1 MEQNVKTFRFWIFL
15 VGLACLPLAGLF
27 FGTQTLA
34 ETTAPA
40 AINNPNP
47 GIELWQAVRGTL
59 DSPAS
64 TQVQGHD
71 ASVLVNPEGELW
83 TSFRIN
89 DLIPK
94 SREWLLLVLLL
105 LGLFYIIPGPARLK
119 SGESGEQVARH
130 NVAARFIHWF
140 LAVIFIVLAISGL
153 ILLFGRVGLIPL
165 IGKSAFAV
173 VASICKDI
181 HNFVGPLFP
190 FAIIL
195 IFFNLVRRNIYE
207 RGDMKWI
214 AKGGGFFGGGHV
226 SAGKFNA
233 GEKAL
238 FWLTIFLGIGI
249 SVTGYVLDFPV
260 IASWVLATSTEFTQ
274 YRHVME
280 LAHVIHVVIAV
291 LFIVLIFGHIF
302 LATLFVPGTLSGM
315 TSGKVDANWAKEHH
329 DLWYKETQKTTGEK
343 SDL

>member
-1 MEQNVKTFRFWIFL
+1 MERSVKTFRFWFFL
-15 VGLACLPLAGLF
+15 VGLAYLPLAGLF
-27 FGTQTLA
+27 FGAQALA
-34 ETTAPA
+34 ETTAPDT
-40 AINNPNP
+40 INNPNP

-71 ASVLVNPEGELW
+71 ATVLVNPEGEWWAAIRVDELV
-83 TSFRIN
+83 
-89 DLIPK
+89 PK
-94 SREWLLLVLLL
+94 TREWLLFVLLL
-105 LGLFYIIPGPARLK
+105 LGLFYIIPGPSRLK
-119 SGESGEQVARH
+119 GGESGQQVARH

-140 LAVIFIVLAISGL
+140 LAGIFIVLAISGL
-153 ILLFGRVGLIPL
+153 VLLFGRVALIPL
-165 IGKSAFAV
+165 IGKPAFGV

-181 HNFVGPLFP
+181 HNFIGPLFP
-190 FAIIL
+190 FALIL

-207 RGDMKWI
+207 RGDLKWI
-214 AKGGGFFGGGHV
+214 VKGGGFFGGGHV

-260 IASWVLATSTEFTQ
+260 IASWVLAVSTEFTQ

-280 LAHVIHVVIAV
+280 YAHVAHSVIAV
-291 LFIVLIFGHIF
+291 LFIALIFGHIF

-329 DLWYKETQKTTGEK
+329 DRWYEETQKATDK
-343 SDL
+343 KPDS